1 MHRKERANWST
12 DPLLHVCT
20 HIHWRVVHTSRC
32 TNLARCR
39 VPSGL
44 FDNYA
49 QEHVNASDPTIPL
62 YCRVVPVVPN
72 LSSMTS
78 LTKSESQDPI
88 NGNLCES
95 IQSSI
100 LSISKTANREPT
112 AEEERLSRV
121 LLERV
126 LPPFTKSIKIQALV
140 VYQAD
145 QGKMKCLLV
154 NRKFDKNLP
163 SHLTSSHTSDE
174 YISGG
179 LEPNDHLSD
188 SGFVENAISSSLID
202 NSSKRSE
209 LDEIVDQ
216 SETCQLGSCRKRK
229 LYRPCKIPQNGA
241 FESESNVS
249 PIPNNKSPSP
259 PNPSFTPS
267 CFSHS
272 TAITCTTA
280 DVVPL
285 NHNAVSDAVLLPVSA
300 VTLMPR
306 LSVFSLPVTVLSA
319 LPRPILPRMGLDKPI
334 TTATVFSVPVTTQ
347 IFQSAP
353 TQPTVEDVKST
364 THASSVESAEN
375 NFNRRFGKSFVCNQC
390 HKDFASL
397 NLLCAHTFSVHRGF
411 RCTICRAQFTQRSN
425 LQRHSLRHVGF
436 KPFVCKVC
444 DKAYYRK
451 DHLVRHIEVS
461 HPGRDPRVSLT
472 VKLTSAECLDYLEKL
487 QQNTTEAK
495 QAQLL
500 HQAPPVS
507 ESVNPEFSY
516 GVDSNP
522 ESLTHNFPPSVEPT
536 SISES

>member
-1 MHRKERANWST
+1 RST
-12 DPLLHVCT
+12 DPFLHVRT
-20 HIHWRVVHTSRC
+20 HTHWRIVHTSRC

-39 VPSGL
+39 VLSGL

-49 QEHVNASDPTIPL
+49 QEHVNASDPIIPL
-62 YCRVVPVVPN
+62 YCRVVLVVPN

-78 LTKSESQDPI
+78 LTKSESQDPV

-154 NRKFDKNLP
+154 N
-163 SHLTSSHTSDE
+163 HE

-188 SGFVENAISSSLID
+188 SG
-202 NSSKRSE
+202 SKRSE
-209 LDEIVDQ
+209 LDGTIDQ

-241 FESESNVS
+241 FESESSVS

-259 PNPSFTPS
+259 PTSSFTPS

-319 LPRPILPRMGLDKPI
+319 LPRPILPRMGLDKPV

-364 THASSVESAEN
+364 TLASPVESAEN
-375 NFNRRFGKSFVCNQC
+375 NFNRRFGKSFICNQC

-500 HQAPPVS
+500 HQAPPMS

-522 ESLTHNFPPSVEPT
+522 ESLVHNFPPSVEPT
-536 SISES
+536 SVSES